1 MKLKED
7 TLKTLK
13 YDTKRIKNKIGVY
26 RESDDVDLNFLED
39 KLEDLIMQIDQQIEE
54 RRVIDRKLKQLPR
67 REMMTWDGNVES
79 YVDFKRQMTDM
90 LIYDSESLNLSIL
103 KAQIYGKDKP
113 FIEDLLYNLDSIA
126 EAFSVLDTL
135 FGDTRT
141 VLPRLRAKLDNLPS
155 HPEREEDEN

>member
-1 MKLKED
+1 MK
-7 TLKTLK
+7 KTLK